1 MVSIIC
7 STCESHPDVVHLRG
21 PLVCF
26 PLLDPSISGFILR
39 LYHEFWKIK
48 TFFCFFFK
56 NNERLFYLTELLYI
70 QVAVQLFE
78 RFALMKA
85 LIKTGD

>member
-1 MVSIIC
+1 M
-7 STCESHPDVVHLRG
+7 
-21 PLVCF
+21 
-26 PLLDPSISGFILR
+26 
-39 LYHEFWKIK
+39 
-48 TFFCFFFK
+48 TFGKLKLFFVFFK

-85 LIKTGD
+85 LIKTRDWQLISGLGYVCVPLRPDFLITTISPVQDYSKTKKK